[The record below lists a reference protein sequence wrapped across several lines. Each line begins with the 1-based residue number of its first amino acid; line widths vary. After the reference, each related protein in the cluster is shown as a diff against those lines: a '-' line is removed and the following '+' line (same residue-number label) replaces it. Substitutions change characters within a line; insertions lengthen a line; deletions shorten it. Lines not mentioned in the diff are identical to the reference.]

1 MGTAARACDWRRS
14 CCLVAVRS
22 LATPSLRFCLPQTRE
37 HCFNVCGAGSDTVGV
52 TYVFRF
58 LLMGGRA
65 PSDVPFIELH
75 TCPFHVLTHFVGW
88 GRPGAH
94 HQVAFKYSVV
104 ATICVPR
111 ISSATYTRSTRDVF
125 ISGDFEIERYI
136 SGHPHG
142 RCHNYVTHPRC
153 YPSRGEHTAQQ
164 CNLNQHA
171 IHSTAVSSAPT
182 SSCYY

>member
-1 MGTAARACDWRRS
+1 MLPRRRPLVGHSLPPFLSSSNKRTLFQCVWRWERHGW
-14 CCLVAVRS
+14 C
-22 LATPSLRFCLPQTRE
+22 
-37 HCFNVCGAGSDTVGV
+37 
-52 TYVFRF
+52 YVFRF

-65 PSDVPFIELH
+65 PSDVPFIKLH
-75 TCPFHVLTHFVGW
+75 TCPFHVLTHFIGW

-125 ISGDFEIERYI
+125 ISGDFEIERYKR
-136 SGHPHG
+136 GHPHG
-142 RCHNYVTHPRC
+142 RCHNYVSHPRC
-153 YPSRGEHTAQQ
+153 YPSRGGHTAQQ

-182 SSCYY
+182 SSCCYY